1 MLHEWRIKAYL
12 RVMYKVLLSTF
23 SQQTEEKC
31 CGLASRGPGLARGT
45 ENLGWG
51 PLHQAEPK
59 IRERQTAKSER
70 ETSEGKSTQKQIHLK
85 QFLSIHKH
93 FVCPPFFKGVFA

>member
-1 MLHEWRIKAYL
+1 MLYERRIKAYL

-31 CGLASRGPGLARGT
+31 CVLASRGPGLARGT

-59 IRERQTAKSER
+59 IRERETARVRER
-70 ETSEGKSTQKQIHLK
+70 HLRA
-85 QFLSIHKH
+85 SPH
-93 FVCPPFFKGVFA
+93 